1 MTEAKPKRRWF
12 RFSLLAFLICI
23 TLFGCLL
30 GLFLRH
36 RDPHTPKPLAKSA
49 TLEVYLVSPAGV
61 LTPHSLP
68 NRSNGSDVYLTDPP
82 ILTAVDFATVQRS
95 EGKIQSGQDW
105 LSDPTLSFHL
115 TAAGAS
121 RLVAITRTSKGMSLA
136 IVANGNNIH
145 VSKILGTLSDN
156 FVVGGG
162 DVSKHREEIFRSLTG
177 GE

>member
-1 MTEAKPKRRWF
+1 MTEAKPKRHWF

-30 GLFLRH
+30 GLILRH

-82 ILTAVDFATVQRS
+82 ILTAGDFATVQRW
-95 EGKIQSGQDW
+95 ENKIQSGQDW
-105 LSDPTLSFHL
+105 RPDPILSFHL

-121 RLVAITRTSKGMSLA
+121 RLAAVTKTSQGMSLA
-136 IVANGNNIH
+136 IVANGNIIC
-145 VSKILGTLSDN
+145 VSKIFGPLSDS
-156 FVVGGG
+156 FVIGGG
-162 DVSKHREEIFRSLTG
+162 DITKHREEIFSSLTG